1 MTRLL
6 ALAAAILI
14 LGLALFFGPRW
25 LVTGETARLR
35 AEAELS
41 DWLGA
46 SVRLPAAPSVEFLPE
61 PRLSLSDV
69 RLESVNGLWSLSAG
83 RIHVRLDVF
92 ALVFG
97 EMRFTAFQIENPRIR
112 LGDGVLPAGANWRD
126 GLRAAARGLHRL
138 TAYPLTVTDG
148 VLLGDAGEM
157 APLID
162 RISLRFVRDGQK
174 SSIRG
179 GFQVSDQPVDM
190 AVSLAD
196 RDSLIGKA
204 GGAVAVTL
212 EAPLA
217 SLRLDGELTG
227 AGGGPLAGQFA
238 FAASDLRGLGQRL
251 GYQLAAEA
259 AFGAGR
265 LAGTGQLSFD
275 ALTLDSA
282 RIELDGNLG
291 EGQLA
296 FDMADPRPRLDGTLA
311 FERLDLSAYLH
322 EAPVLARGAWRRA
335 PLADV
340 LRQMDLDLRVS
351 AGDLI
356 AGDLSLRRSGLSLLL
371 RDGDFSFDLSE
382 ATLAGG
388 RAAASL
394 RAKPDAVSHGY
405 AATMTVL
412 GEGLDFAA
420 LPRPQEME
428 AWPQGGRMAGRA
440 SGVAAGESLDDL
452 LSSYKVTA
460 AVDTRQTRFAS
471 DGLATAIGRLGTPGT
486 PATSSGRS
494 TFAKLDLALEIAP
507 DAIAVQRLLAE
518 TGKHRLIASGRVS
531 RPEGSLALRGL
542 VAAVEADR
550 PADGEPEGPAA
561 ATGVPVLMRGTWS
574 EPLLLPDLTEFVG
587 PPKRHQKTTAGG
599 Q

>member
-6 ALAAAILI
+6 AIAATILI

-46 SVRLPAAPSVEFLPE
+46 AVRLPTAPSVELLPE
-61 PRLSLSDV
+61 PRLTLADV
-69 RLESVNGLWSLSAG
+69 RLESLGGLWSVTAG
-83 RIHVRLDVF
+83 RVHARLDAF

-97 EMRFTAFQIENPRIR
+97 EMRFTAFQVENPRIR
-112 LGDGVLPAGANWRD
+112 LGDGALPTGADWREH
-126 GLRAAARGLHRL
+126 LRAAARELHRL

-179 GFQVSDQPVDM
+179 GFQIADQPVDM

-196 RDSLIGKA
+196 RDSLTGAA
-204 GGAVAVTL
+204 GGAVALTL

-265 LAGTGQLSFD
+265 LAGTGQLSLD

-282 RIELDGNLG
+282 RIELDGNIG
-291 EGQLA
+291 EGRLA
-296 FDMADPRPRLDGTLA
+296 FGMADARPRLEGTLA

-322 EAPVLARGAWRRA
+322 EAPALGRGAWRRA
-335 PLADV
+335 PLAET

-356 AGDLSLRRSGLSLLL
+356 AGDLALRRTGLSLLL

-388 RAAASL
+388 RASASL
-394 RAKPDAVSHGY
+394 RAKPDPVSRGY

-412 GEGLDFAA
+412 AEDLDLVA
-420 LPRPQEME
+420 LPWPQQME
-428 AWPQGGRMAGRA
+428 ARPQGGRMAGRG

-452 LSSYKVTA
+452 LSDYKVTA
-460 AVDTRQTRFAS
+460 AVDMRRARLAS
-471 DGLATAIGRLGTPGT
+471 DGLATAIGRLGAPGT
-486 PATSSGRS
+486 PASSGRS
-494 TFAKLDLALEIAP
+494 TFGKLDLALEIAP
-507 DAIAVQRLLAE
+507 DMITVHRLLAE
-518 TGKHRLIASGRVS
+518 TGKHRLTASGRVS
-531 RPEGSLALRGL
+531 RSEGSLALRGVV
-542 VAAVEADR
+542 VAAAEDQSSK
-550 PADGEPEGPAA
+550 GEPEDGTSAV
-561 ATGVPVLMRGTWS
+561 GVPVLMRGTWS
-574 EPLLLPDLTEFVG
+574 EPLLLPDLTKFVG
-587 PPKRHQKTTAGG
+587 PPRRTRKTQAGG

>member
-25 LVTGETARLR
+25 LVAGEAARLR

-41 DWLGA
+41 EWLGA

-69 RLESVNGLWSLSAG
+69 RLESVNGLWSLTAG
-83 RIHVRLDVF
+83 RIHVRLDAF

-157 APLID
+157 SPLID

-179 GFQVSDQPVDM
+179 GFRIADQPVDM

-196 RDSLIGKA
+196 RDSLIGSA
-204 GGAVAVTL
+204 GGAVALTL

-251 GYQLAAEA
+251 GYQLATEA

-282 RIELDGNLG
+282 RIELDGNIG

-296 FDMADPRPRLDGTLA
+296 FGMADLRPRLDGTLA

-322 EAPVLARGAWRRA
+322 EVPVLAQGGWRQV
-335 PLADV
+335 PLVDV
-340 LRQMDLDLRVS
+340 FRWMDLDLRVS

-356 AGDLSLRRSGLSLLL
+356 AGDVGLGRSGFSLLL

-388 RAAASL
+388 RASASL
-394 RAKPDAVSHGY
+394 RARPEAASAAY

-412 GEGLDFAA
+412 AEDLDLAA
-420 LPRPQEME
+420 LPRPEGMD
-428 AWPQGGRMAGRA
+428 AWPEVGRVAGRA
-440 SGVAAGESLDDL
+440 SGTASGASLADL
-452 LSSYKVTA
+452 MASYKVTTTVAVSRAQFAAKGLAA
-460 AVDTRQTRFAS
+460 AVT
-471 DGLATAIGRLGTPGT
+471 RLGSPGM
-486 PATSSGRS
+486 PAAASEGVA
-494 TFAKLDLALEIAP
+494 FGKLDLALEVAP

-531 RPEGSLALRGL
+531 RPAGNLALRGL
-542 VAAVEADR
+542 VAGVEADK
-550 PADGEPEGPAA
+550 PVDGAPEGSTPVA
-561 ATGVPVLMRGTWS
+561 GVPVLMRGTRE

-587 PPKRHQKTTAGG
+587 PPRRNRKTQADG